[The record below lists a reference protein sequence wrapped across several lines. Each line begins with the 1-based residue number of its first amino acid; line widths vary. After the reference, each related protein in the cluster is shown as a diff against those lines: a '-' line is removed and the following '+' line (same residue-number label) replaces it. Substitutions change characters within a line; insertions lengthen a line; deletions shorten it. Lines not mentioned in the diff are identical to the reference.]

1 MYNPLRNLLIISLF
15 SLSMIHCTSDTLN
28 QTPTTRYFVTTLGK
42 DTLALEKYTQNDSG
56 VYAEVILRSPKTTLL
71 IQQFNT
77 DKSGNFLSYSSNS
90 YIIKETVKK
99 QNSSESV
106 KVLNDSIQWKSTT
119 DETERSGIF
128 LYDSLI
134 LPFIDMVHW
143 PFDIMTQRQNSDSS
157 SVPVFSGARVFSYI
171 VQKMGDDSLTLKHPT
186 RGTMGV
192 TINEDKSIRVI
203 DASLTTRKLLVTSVE
218 PIDMDLYFIK
228 YSDLDMKNKSFG
240 SLSGRAEET
249 FSVVGT
255 TLSFDYGTPAQRGRE
270 IWGKLVPYNKLW
282 RTGANKA
289 THVTFSDNIQM
300 DTLTIPAGQYTL
312 FTIPSE
318 SGGILIINKQ
328 TGQNGQQYNE
338 SLNLGT
344 VQMMTRNLDHSVEL
358 FTIRADEENGGG
370 VIRLQWGDREMVIPF
385 KLIK

>member
-143 PFDIMTQRQNSDSS
+143 PFDIMTQR
-157 SVPVFSGARVFSYI
+157 
-171 VQKMGDDSLTLKHPT
+171 
-186 RGTMGV
+186 
-192 TINEDKSIRVI
+192 
-203 DASLTTRKLLVTSVE
+203 
-218 PIDMDLYFIK
+218 
-228 YSDLDMKNKSFG
+228 
-240 SLSGRAEET
+240 
-249 FSVVGT
+249 
-255 TLSFDYGTPAQRGRE
+255 
-270 IWGKLVPYNKLW
+270 
-282 RTGANKA
+282 
-289 THVTFSDNIQM
+289 
-300 DTLTIPAGQYTL
+300 
-312 FTIPSE
+312 
-318 SGGILIINKQ
+318 
-328 TGQNGQQYNE
+328 
-338 SLNLGT
+338 
-344 VQMMTRNLDHSVEL
+344 
-358 FTIRADEENGGG
+358 
-370 VIRLQWGDREMVIPF
+370 
-385 KLIK
+385 